1 MSRFV
6 LGAALALSVSASG
19 LCMQEPDGPSFSEV
33 QLSDQLVFLR
43 ANTSISNPSTLIYR
57 DEAFTLVV
65 DPGLAPTQHLLADYV
80 DGAAPVYSVTTHGHR
95 DHAEATT
102 ALPAPRTVIAPAFLL
117 EEEEAAE
124 GVVHLTLH
132 GELRLE
138 SATGDVLIGQL
149 PASNG
154 HTGGDLWI
162 WFEDANVL
170 AVGDYYF
177 LRRYPIID
185 VDWGGSVE
193 GYFRNIEWMLERFP
207 ADATLVPGHSSF
219 GPAPAETASME
230 DWRNWMDDVRASMQT
245 IRDWSAEG
253 LSRDEIVERG
263 LPERF
268 AYLTERPAFRNE
280 ERWIDFVLE
289 TASEG

>member
-6 LGAALALSVSASG
+6 LGTVLAMSLSAPVLS
-19 LCMQEPDGPSFSEV
+19 MQESDGPFFSEV

-43 ANTSISNPSTLIYR
+43 ANTNISNPSALIYR

-65 DPGLAPTQHLLADYV
+65 DPGLAATQHLLADYLGE
-80 DGAAPVYSVTTHGHR
+80 DAPVYSVTTHGHR

-102 ALPAPRTVIAPAFLL
+102 ALPIPRTVIAPAFLL
-117 EEEEAAE
+117 EEVESDE
-124 GVVHLTLH
+124 GVIQLTLN
-132 GELRLE
+132 GEMRLE
-138 SATGDVLIGQL
+138 STAGDVLIGQL
-149 PASNG
+149 PASSG
-154 HTGGDLWI
+154 HTGGDLWV

-185 VDWGGSVE
+185 VDWGGSIE
-193 GYFRNIEWMLERFP
+193 GYFRNIEWMMERFP
-207 ADATLVPGHSSF
+207 ADAMLVPGHSSF
-219 GPAPAETASME
+219 GPAPAETASMY
-230 DWRNWMDDVRASMQT
+230 DWRNWMDDVRASMQM
-245 IRDWSAEG
+245 IRDWSVEG
-253 LSRDEIVERG
+253 LSRDEIVARG

-268 AYLTERPAFRNE
+268 AYLNERPSFRNE

-289 TASEG
+289 SASEG